1 MILMKSSKKRWFV
14 YDTYE
19 AAGRPKAEEA
29 VMKYARANYLGALI
43 AEDKL
48 EEVRAD
54 IEAYCKKI
62 LEENRRLAPVKI
74 VLSKTLYWDD
84 ICVIFVGQQS
94 LRLKPVKI
102 TIE

>member
-1 MILMKSSKKRWFV
+1 MKKRWFV

-62 LEENRRLAPVKI
+62 LEENRRLATVKI
-74 VLSKTLYWDD
+74 VLTSRMYWDD
-84 ICVIFVGQQS
+84 YGIAIHVGQQS

-102 TIE
+102 AIE

>member
-1 MILMKSSKKRWFV
+1 MKKWFV

-74 VLSKTLYWDD
+74 GLSKTLYWHA
-84 ICVIFVGQQS
+84 IGVIFVGQQP